1 MQKMDR
7 GEAMER
13 LRVLPQDYQLFVRFI
28 DRGNAVLAI
37 QDILMLLEDTNYGLD
52 ESSMDM
58 IEGIVRNGE

>member
-13 LRVLPQDYQLFVRFI
+13 LRVLPQDYQLFVRFL
-28 DRGNAVLAI
+28 DRGHAVVTI
-37 QDILMLLEDTNYGLD
+37 QDILMLLEDTNYGLE